1 MLVFDFSSDS
11 VFGMGVG
18 PFDKLRTGC
27 WALRQAQD
35 KLDYGLWIMNYGLV
49 SSHHKSMILPEL

>member
-18 PFDKLRTGC
+18 PFDRVYTELDEVLRTGC
-27 WALRQAQD
+27 WV
-35 KLDYGLWIMNYGLV
+35 DYGLWIMNQ
-49 SSHHKSMILPEL
+49 